1 MSPKLQAYAAIGEIV
16 SAVAVVVSILFLAYE
31 IRENTEVMRATAAAE
46 SRDSLAS
53 SSDLILNF
61 NNEMLDLM
69 ARTSQRTVSLD
80 DLSAQDR
87 FRMMSFQRS
96 FFRRA
101 EAQFFRYQAGLLDEE
116 VWGTVRNRVV
126 FNIANP
132 VWREIWD
139 RESKSV
145 YTKAFIGEIEAQLP
159 LDINSE

>member
-1 MSPKLQAYAAIGEIV
+1 MSPKLQVYAAIGEIV

-69 ARTSQRTVSLD
+69 ARSSQRPSALK

-96 FFRRA
+96 IFRRA

-126 FNIANP
+126 LNIANP
-132 VWREIWD
+132 LWREIWD
-139 RESKSV
+139 LESRSV
-145 YTKAFIGEIEAQLP
+145 YTKAFIREIESQLP
-159 LDINSE
+159 MGSDSE